1 MRNNTIQGILKIHNQ
16 LSNVGFLETEE
27 FSLKK
32 GRNTPKILPNFY
44 YPWRKY
50 FCNSVFEFYGVYI
63 RHPTIG

>member
-16 LSNVGFLETEE
+16 LSNAGFLETEE

-44 YPWRKY
+44 YP
-50 FCNSVFEFYGVYI
+50 
-63 RHPTIG
+63 